1 MQTSCYCCCL
11 PVVLSYSPVETSGC
25 SACADRL
32 KYISAL
38 LIQGRVTIDKKNLTV
53 AHTDVKSNNS
63 PT

>member
-38 LIQGRVTIDKKNLTV
+38 LIQDKKNLTV
-53 AHTDVKSNNS
+53 AHTDVKSNR